1 MPTKAQRTVNA
12 QLREQLA
19 QSHEARTKA
28 EQAYAE
34 SLGTIRTTQKE
45 RDAFGE
51 QLERER
57 DEHNRTRGLLMA
69 AELSYAKLRGY
80 VEGLEDSAPPRM
92 IPEPRESA
100 LARMP
105 DASQGTGGS
114 GSAYYEATAGYQ
126 SYGRRDERK
135 PWYYR

>member
-1 MPTKAQRTVNA
+1 MPTKAQIAAAART
-12 QLREQLA
+12 REL
-19 QSHEARTKA
+19 EARVT
-28 EQAYAE
+28 E
-34 SLGTIRTTQKE
+34 
-45 RDAFGE
+45 
-51 QLERER
+51 LERER
-57 DEHNRTRGLLMA
+57 NAAINHAGEMEKRAANEVEEHNRTRGLLMA